1 MKLETLTG
9 RQLQSKA
16 HKAGVDTKGCE
27 RSEVVAALRHNV
39 LAKMEIRELRVV
51 AFEVG
56 LDIVDID
63 GHIERDRIVKRI
75 SRQFDKLREGRLAG
89 SQPRACASRCQ
100 GKEEAEHITQEEP
113 TEVAESKGHIEL
125 KECTDHPNARERE
138 EVAAVAELTANES
151 SERPSGL
158 HTNAETTAPQ
168 ASPPA
173 FEELRFKRGDFVFRK
188 GDLCVVVAA
197 EDASQSYTLRVAKD
211 GRLIDTPQEHLLE
224 VNDPSQLSG
233 FHRNAETP
241 AQQTSPPAF
250 EELRFKRGD
259 RVFRKGELC
268 EVVAAEDASQSY
280 TVRVVQ
286 DGRLID
292 TPQEHL
298 LAESYPSRLVREE
311 DSCPICFRPVSGENC
326 VRCCVRCEG
335 SKFLHRQCLL
345 GLMCQATCPRGH
357 PLIEKKQATSRC
369 IKCHMNRV
377 GGIQWG
383 CVECGTVCRWC
394 VEETMRSDVRC
405 PTCRTPLPSNKRWTE
420 PLFTHHGEMPARRP
434 VFCVPFARRAQA
446 GLEGLFC

>member
-1 MKLETLTG
+1 MGELMKLETLTG

-63 GHIERDRIVKRI
+63 GHTERDRIVKRI
-75 SRQFDKLREGRLAG
+75 SRQFDKLRERRLAG

-100 GKEEAEHITQEEP
+100 GKEEAERITQEEP
-113 TEVAESKGHIEL
+113 TEVAESKGHMEL
-125 KECTDHPNARERE
+125 KECTDHPNASERE

-197 EDASQSYTLRVAKD
+197 EDASQSYT
-211 GRLIDTPQEHLLE
+211 
-224 VNDPSQLSG
+224 
-233 FHRNAETP
+233 
-241 AQQTSPPAF
+241 
-250 EELRFKRGD
+250 
-259 RVFRKGELC
+259 
-268 EVVAAEDASQSY
+268 
-280 TVRVVQ
+280 VRVVQ

-326 VRCCVRCEG
+326 VRCCVKCEG